1 MILESGTGNGRL
13 VGVDD
18 DNRLLTASFNI
29 PFSHLIAKDYQKT
42 FCVLGESATLSI
54 GSNSVLYLENDNE
67 NSIIVIDRFIGQ
79 AVGVTAGAGNYWTLE
94 SDSAYSSGGSAVTPF
109 NLSSGS
115 SVTSG
120 AVAYEGSFGLQ
131 GSPNLIDRIWPP
143 LDLAIVDMDID
154 GGVLILPGKAVS
166 LGFTSDAAAGFAK
179 ASLYFS
185 VVSTDGYSG

>member
-13 VGVDD
+13 AGVDD
-18 DNRLLTASFNI
+18 DNRVLTASFNI

-42 FCVLGESATLSI
+42 FTVFGETGTLQAA
-54 GSNSVLYLENDNE
+54 SNSVLYLENDNE

-79 AVGVTAGAGNYWTLE
+79 AVGITPGAGNFWTLE
-94 SDSAYSSGGSAVTPF
+94 SDSAYDAGGTAVVPN

-120 AVAYEGSFGLQ
+120 AVAYEGNFTLQ
-131 GSPNLIDRIWPP
+131 GSPNLVDKIWPP
-143 LDLAIVDMDID
+143 MDLAIVDLDID

-166 LGFTSDAAAGFAK
+166 IGFTSSAAAGFAK
-179 ASLYFS
+179 AALYFS

>member
-1 MILESGTGNGRL
+1 MIIESGTGNGSMA
-13 VGVDD
+13 GVDS
-18 DNRLLTASFNI
+18 DNRVLTASFNI

-42 FCVLGESATLSI
+42 FAVFGETGTLQAA
-54 GSNSVLYLENDNE
+54 GNSVLLLENDNE

-79 AVGVTAGAGNYWTLE
+79 AVGITPGSGNYWTLE
-94 SDSAYSSGGSAVTPF
+94 SDSSYDAGGTAVTPI

-120 AVAYEGSFGLQ
+120 AVAYEGAFTLN
-131 GSPNLIDRIWPP
+131 GSPNLVDKIWPTT
-143 LDLAIVDMDID
+143 DLAIIDLDID

-166 LGFTSDAAAGFAK
+166 IGFTSSAAAGFCK

-185 VVSTDGYSG
+185 VVSVDGYSG

>member
-1 MILESGTGNGRL
+1 MILESGTGNGKL
-13 VGVDD
+13 AGIDD
-18 DNRLLTASFNI
+18 DNRLLTAAFNI

-42 FCVLGESATLSI
+42 FSVLGETGTLQAS
-54 GSNSVLYLENDNE
+54 SNSVLYLENDNE

-79 AVGVTAGAGNYWTLE
+79 AVGITPGAGNFWTLE
-94 SDSAYSSGGSAVTPF
+94 SDSSYSAGGSAVLPN

-115 SVTSG
+115 STTSG
-120 AVAYEGSFGLQ
+120 AVAYEGSFTLD
-131 GSPNLIDRIWPP
+131 GSPNLVDKIWPP
-143 LDLAIVDMDID
+143 MDAAVIDLDID

-166 LGFTSDAAAGFAK
+166 LGFTSSAAAGFAK

>member
-13 VGVDD
+13 AGVDD
-18 DNRLLTASFNI
+18 DNRVLTASFNI

-42 FCVLGESATLSI
+42 FTVFGETGTLQAA
-54 GSNSVLYLENDNE
+54 SNSVLYLENDNE

-79 AVGVTAGAGNYWTLE
+79 AVGITPGAGNYWTLE
-94 SDSAYSSGGSAVTPF
+94 SDSAYDAGGTAVVPN

-120 AVAYEGSFGLQ
+120 AIAYEGNFTLQ
-131 GSPNLIDRIWPP
+131 GSPNLVDKIWPP
-143 LDLAIVDMDID
+143 MDLAIVDLDID

-166 LGFTSDAAAGFAK
+166 IGFTSSAAAGFCK
-179 ASLYFS
+179 AALYFS